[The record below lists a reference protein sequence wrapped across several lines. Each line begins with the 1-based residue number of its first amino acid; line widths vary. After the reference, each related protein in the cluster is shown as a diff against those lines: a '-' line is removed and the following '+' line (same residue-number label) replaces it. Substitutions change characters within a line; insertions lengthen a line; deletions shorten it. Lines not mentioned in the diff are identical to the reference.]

1 MDRVKLG
8 NIEENKE
15 NEKVKRKK
23 NSTIYFKSNKSDGS
37 RKTFVAYE
45 SCLLSHDIIRP
56 FLNTKW

>member
-23 NSTIYFKSNKSDGS
+23 NSTIYFKSNKMIGKLAYNNFIYVTKLKK
-37 RKTFVAYE
+37 RK
-45 SCLLSHDIIRP
+45 IIR
-56 FLNTKW
+56 